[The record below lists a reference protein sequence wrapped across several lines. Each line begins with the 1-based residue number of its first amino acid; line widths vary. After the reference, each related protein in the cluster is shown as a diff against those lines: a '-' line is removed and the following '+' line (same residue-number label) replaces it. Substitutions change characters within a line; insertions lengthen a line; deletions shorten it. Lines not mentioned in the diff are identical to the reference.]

1 MMGAGRTL
9 GEPGEGS
16 ALPRARKNCTNA
28 HTNNT
33 NTNSTKHTAIY
44 PASGLTEGDNTP
56 TAASMVYMI

>member
-9 GEPGEGS
+9 GEPEEGS

-28 HTNNT
+28 HT